1 MGRPIGRP
9 KANTDLKCHRRL
21 CRFPE
26 SPPPVNTQNMA
37 HSAYGRPQTPVR
49 SQRSIEYDL
58 FARVTKR
65 LTAAWAARATDFAGL
80 VRALYDNTTMWR
92 TLASDVAEPENGL
105 PKALRARLF
114 YLYEFTAQHSP
125 KILAD
130 QASID
135 VLVDI
140 NTAVMRGL
148 RGEGSGV

>member
-1 MGRPIGRP
+1 MPPAPVSYGPDFP
-9 KANTDLKCHRRL
+9 KDPN
-21 CRFPE
+21 
-26 SPPPVNTQNMA
+26 VNTHNMA
-37 HSAYGRPQTPVR
+37 HSTYGRPEAPVR

-65 LTAAWAARATDFAGL
+65 LTAAWATRSHDFAGL
-80 VRALYDNTTMWR
+80 VRALHDNTTMWR

-105 PKALRARLF
+105 PKPLRARLF

-125 KILAD
+125 KILED
-130 QASID
+130 QASIE

-148 RGEGSGV
+148 RGEGAGI

>member
-1 MGRPIGRP
+1 MAPISRKTP
-9 KANTDLKCHRRL
+9 L
-21 CRFPE
+21 
-26 SPPPVNTQNMA
+26 VNTHNLAQTPY
-37 HSAYGRPQTPVR
+37 SRPETPVR

-65 LTAAWAARATDFAGL
+65 MTAAWAARASDFAGL
-80 VRALYDNTTMWR
+80 VRALHDNTTMWR

-105 PKALRARLF
+105 PKPLRARLF

-125 KILAD
+125 KILD
-130 QASID
+130 EQASVD

-148 RGEGSGV
+148 RGEGTGI